1 MGTGPLTGEMEIL
14 VRFFGPA
21 REAAGQSAGRYHVP
35 PGATVEDLARRLAE
49 AHPELEPHLARCSFA
64 LNESYAGRRTP
75 LGVGDELAVIPPIGG
90 G

>member
-1 MGTGPLTGEMEIL
+1 MEIL

-21 REAAGQSAGRYHVP
+21 REAAGQSAGRYRVP
-35 PGATVEDLARRLAE
+35 SGATVEDLARRLAE
-49 AHPELEPHLARCSFA
+49 THPELEPHLARCSFA
-64 LNESYAGRRTP
+64 LNESYAGRGAP